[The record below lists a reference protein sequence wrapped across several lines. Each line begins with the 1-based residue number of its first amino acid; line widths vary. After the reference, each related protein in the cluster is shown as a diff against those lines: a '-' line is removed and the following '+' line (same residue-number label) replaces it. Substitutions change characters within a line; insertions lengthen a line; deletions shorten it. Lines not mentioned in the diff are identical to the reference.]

1 MKTNFFIII
10 PLIVVLSTSCAT
22 PAFYQVCKTTPE
34 SNITMKDNLLVYE
47 DNNCKVFYNLWG
59 DGGSVGFQF
68 YNKTEINIYLNL
80 EECFFISNGV
90 ANNYFKNRVY
100 TYSTNTGSTQSVA
113 KSMTGIN
120 YLQLIQTNNASVNV
134 MSSNGR
140 SISSKEDNI
149 ICIPALTSKIIKEY
163 SVTETPYRDCDL
175 LRNPNKKQIKTLTFE
190 KGNSPIVFSNRIEY
204 KVGQTGAPIKFENRF
219 FVSEITNY
227 PKSEI
232 VESKDDKYCGEVIST
247 TNEKIEYFK
256 NVSPDK
262 FYIKYSWS
270 STEFKH

>member
-10 PLIVVLSTSCAT
+10 SLIVVLSTSCAT

-232 VESKDDKYCGEVIST
+232 IESKDDKYCGEVIST

>member
-10 PLIVVLSTSCAT
+10 SLIVVLSTSCAT

-175 LRNPNKKQIKTLTFE
+175 LRNPTKTQIKTLTFD

-204 KVGQTGAPIKFENRF
+204 KVGQTGTPIKFENKF

-232 VESKDDKYCGEVIST
+232 IESKDDKYCGEVIST

>member
-1 MKTNFFIII
+1 MKTNFFIFIS
-10 PLIVVLSTSCAT
+10 LIVVLSTSCAT

>member
-10 PLIVVLSTSCAT
+10 SLIVVLSTSCAT